1 MALYRWDTKVA
12 GIAKS
17 FNPENVGTTGQVL
30 TRTATWYEWENS
42 TGLVTSVNGQTW
54 AVTVSEFNPWGT
66 ATTWYVVKKTADWYE
81 WAAES
86 WAVTSVNWQ
95 TWAVTVSEFSPS
107 NAGSTNQVLT
117 RTATWYEWA
126 TPSWWIGISTDAN
139 NILTSWA
146 SIWVG
151 TEANYTALATK
162 SNNCIYLTI

>member
-12 GIAKS
+12 GVAKS

-54 AVTVSEFNPWGT
+54 AVTVL
-66 ATTWYVVKKTADWYE
+66 
-81 WAAES
+81 
-86 WAVTSVNWQ
+86 
-95 TWAVTVSEFSPS
+95 EFSPS
-107 NAGSTNQVLT
+107 NVGSTSQVLT
-117 RTATWYEWA
+117 RTANWYEWA
-126 TPSWWIGISTDAN
+126 APTGWIWISTDAN

-151 TEANYTALATK
+151 TEANYAALATK